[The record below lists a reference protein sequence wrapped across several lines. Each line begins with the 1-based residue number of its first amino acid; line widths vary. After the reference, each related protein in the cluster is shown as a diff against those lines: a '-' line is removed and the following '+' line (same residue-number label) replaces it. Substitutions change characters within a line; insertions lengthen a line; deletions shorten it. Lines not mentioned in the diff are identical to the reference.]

1 MVAQKI
7 IATHVAQLPSSIC
20 CTRMNGAFDLFYLRR
35 GLSYVLKTNLNGN
48 SPTSCYLQ
56 AFLQQ
61 ECIPVGCVPPA
72 AVVVRGG
79 LPQCMLEYTYPLGV
93 GLETPSGCGPGEP
106 PPQVWAWRLLL
117 GVGLETPPGQT
128 PQLPP
133 LVWAW
138 KLARH
143 AGISPPPR
151 TCCKACW
158 DTTCNACW
166 DTTPVWTDRHV

>member
-20 CTRMNGAFDLFYLRR
+20 RTRMNGAFWLILPTSWIE
-35 GLSYVLKTNLNGN
+35 LCSNLNGN

-79 LPQCMLEYTYPLGV
+79 GLPQCMLEYTS
-93 GLETPSGCGPGEP
+93 PSGCGPGEP

-117 GVGLETPPGQT
+117 GVSLETPPGQT

-133 LVWAW
+133 WVWAW
-138 KLARH
+138 KLAKH
-143 AGISPPPR
+143 AGIPPPPR